1 MMSPAFWNDAWTNR
15 TWTNEAWTAALINH
29 LWQSTLVVLIAWLL
43 ALALRSNQAGTRYWV
58 WMIASVKFLIP
69 FSLLIAAGESLRT
82 AVATPIQRPAFA
94 AVMEQI
100 TQPFSQTTSA
110 ADHLGKAPLVPGH
123 YSNPLSIILVAVWS
137 CGFLAI
143 VFSWVRGWWKIRAA
157 VRASLPMQITMR
169 ITMSNNV
176 PVLSSPRLLEP
187 GVFGIVC
194 PVLLLPESISD
205 RLSAPQLSAII
216 AHELCHIRRR
226 DNLTAAIHMLVVA
239 TFSFHP
245 AVWWIRARLLE
256 ERERAC
262 DEAVLQSG
270 NEAEVYAEGILSV
283 CRFYVESP
291 LECASGIS
299 GSDLKTRIARIMTQ
313 AFARRLT
320 LSRKIL
326 LATIGLAVIV
336 LPIAFGLLDAIPS
349 RAQSQAQDTN
359 PAAHV
364 YEVAS
369 IKPNKSG
376 DNMTRMMIK
385 PDGLSVT
392 GATLD
397 MLVQDAYG
405 VRYFQISGSPG
416 WFKSERYDI
425 EAKTD
430 SSVVEELR
438 KLSDDQ
444 REAES
449 RRMLQALLADRF
461 QLKLHSDTKELPVY
475 TLVIAKNG
483 PKLQVARPGDTYP
496 NGFKGPDG
504 GGGAGMM
511 FMEGNGGPVKGQ
523 GIPIASLVHLLSQQL
538 GRTVLD
544 KTGLTGKYDFTLQ
557 WTPDEAQGPPGLPG
571 IDNAPPPESLGPSI
585 FTAIQEQL
593 GLKLESQKGPVEI
606 LVIDH
611 AERPSEN

>member
-1 MMSPAFWNDAWTNR
+1 MISPALWNETGPNQVWI
-15 TWTNEAWTAALINH
+15 AALFNH

-43 ALALRSNQAGTRYWV
+43 TFILRSNQARTRYWV
-58 WMIASVKFLIP
+58 WMIASVKFVIP
-69 FSLLIAAGESLRT
+69 FSLLIAAGESMRT
-82 AVATPIQRPAFA
+82 AVATPIERPALA
-94 AVMEQI
+94 AVIEQI

-110 ADHLGKAPLVPGH
+110 ADHLSKAPLVPEH
-123 YSNPLSIILVAVWS
+123 YANLLSLILVAVWL
-137 CGFLAI
+137 CGFLPI
-143 VFSWVRGWWKIRAA
+143 VFSWVGGWWRIRAA
-157 VRASLPMQITMR
+157 VRASSPMQIKLTD
-169 ITMSNNV
+169 NL
-176 PVLSSPRLLEP
+176 PVLSSSGLLEP
-187 GVFGIVC
+187 GVFGIVR
-194 PVLLLPESISD
+194 PVLLLPENISD
-205 RLSAPQLSAII
+205 RLSAPQLSAIV
-216 AHELCHIRRR
+216 AHELWHVRRR

-239 TFSFHP
+239 TFWFHP

-270 NEAEVYAEGILSV
+270 NEAEVYAEGILRV

-313 AFARRLT
+313 GLARQLT
-320 LSRKIL
+320 LGRKIL
-326 LATIGLAVIV
+326 LATIGLAVMV
-336 LPIAFGLLDAIPS
+336 FPITLGLLSAIPS
-349 RAQSQAQDTN
+349 RAQSQSQAQAQAQDTN
-359 PAAHV
+359 SAAHG

-369 IKPNKSG
+369 IRPNKSG

-385 PDGLSVT
+385 PDGLSAT

-397 MLVQDAYG
+397 MLIQNAYG
-405 VRYFQISGSPG
+405 VRYFQISSSPS

-425 EAKTD
+425 EAKMD
-430 SSVVEELR
+430 SSVVEQLR

-444 REAES
+444 REAET
-449 RRMLQALLADRF
+449 RRMLRALLADRF

-475 TLVIAKNG
+475 ALIIAKNG

-504 GGGAGMM
+504 GGGAGVM
-511 FMEGNGGPVKGQ
+511 FMEGSGGPVRGQ
-523 GIPIASLVHLLSQQL
+523 GIPISNLVHLLSQQL

-557 WTPDEAQGPPGLPG
+557 WTPDESQGPPGPPG
-571 IDNAPPPESLGPSI
+571 MDAAPPPDSLGPSI

-611 AERPSEN
+611 AERASEN